1 MIKNSKWHTFNYEL
15 NIKNFIGDGDNLFD
29 IIKSAYDSWM
39 DMLSALTLFQ
49 LGSLAHLLSAVFI
62 LMCLFNVIVIIYSD
76 MLLIYFKLEE
86 KYPKLQIF
94 FKYKQKF
101 QKYNLGFNLLILFG
115 VCIYTIGI
123 DLILFGIAIF

>member
-39 DMLSALTLFQ
+39 NMLSALTLFQ

-86 KYPKLQIF
+86 KYPLIGKFIRLRR
-94 FKYKQKF
+94 KF
-101 QKYNLGFNLLILFG
+101 QHFYLFVNLLLIIITLLAVIF
-115 VCIYTIGI
+115 VNYTALTI
-123 DLILFGIAIF
+123 

>member
-1 MIKNSKWHTFNYEL
+1 MIINNILEYILKINAYNFIFTDLYNYLDTLTVYQEAALLHFFFFLMIIYNLL
-15 NIKNFIGDGDNLFD
+15 NISAALFGNE
-29 IIKSAYDSWM
+29 IIK
-39 DMLSALTLFQ
+39 
-49 LGSLAHLLSAVFI
+49 
-62 LMCLFNVIVIIYSD
+62 
-76 MLLIYFKLEE
+76 YFKLEE